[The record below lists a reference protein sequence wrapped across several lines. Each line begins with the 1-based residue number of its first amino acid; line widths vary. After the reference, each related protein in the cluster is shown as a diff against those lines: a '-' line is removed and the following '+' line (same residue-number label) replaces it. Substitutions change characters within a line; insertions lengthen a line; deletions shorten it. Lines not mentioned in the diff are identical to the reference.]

1 MNKAKKFI
9 LFTTISFAIIFF
21 IIYKLLGTVDDGK
34 PKAIEYPQSNLSD
47 DVFVSQNTEY
57 VTNSTFP
64 VSYSMPDIPF
74 MVDLVDG
81 KTADI
86 GTGHLVYGSDAVTL
100 YVSQFP
106 KDENAHEVVLK
117 QYSSAVHL
125 NFDMNAS
132 YVQTA
137 TSDIGYVNGYYATY
151 FIDHLL
157 ISTGRSVTTQSAYVI
172 GYVIDPGEEYDYNMI
187 LSLATTDETS
197 ESLKLCKEYLDAITL
212 TLRYDEQLDK
222 EQTRAREN
230 ALEEEMRRLKK
241 LEQEAEREKEKESQ
255 TGAVSSTASAED
267 VPILVTRDYN
277 NMSILV
283 TWTNSCEDVEMTLES
298 GTGNKRIIVAYP
310 ETIGSKQ
317 ALFEVGPCAKGEY
330 YLSCSHTKYCGEMNV
345 KLLEN

>member
-1 MNKAKKFI
+1 MSKAKKLI
-9 LFTTISFAIIFF
+9 LFTTLSFAIIFF
-21 IIYKLLGTVDDGK
+21 FIYKLLGSVDDGK
-34 PKAIEYPQSNLSD
+34 PKAIAYPESDLSD

-57 VTNSTFP
+57 VINSLFP

-74 MVDLVDG
+74 IVDLVEG

-86 GTGHLVYGSDAVTL
+86 GDGHLVYGSDAITL

-106 KDENAHEVVLK
+106 KSENAHEVVLK

-157 ISTGRSVTTQSAYVI
+157 ISTGRSVTTKSAYVI
-172 GYVIDPGEEYDYNMI
+172 GYIIDPGQEYDYNMI
-187 LSLATTDETS
+187 LSLATTDETT
-197 ESLKLCKEYLDAITL
+197 ESLAQCKEYLDAITL
-212 TLRYDEQLDK
+212 TLRYDEDLDEEQISERERLLK
-222 EQTRAREN
+222 EEARLIRE
-230 ALEEEMRRLKK
+230 LEEE
-241 LEQEAEREKEKESQ
+241 EQRANES
-255 TGAVSSTASAED
+255 ASASASTSD
-267 VPILVTRDYN
+267 VPILVTRDYEN
-277 NMSILV
+277 LSILV
-283 TWTNSCEDVEMTLES
+283 TWANSVEDAVITLES
-298 GTGNKRIIVAYP
+298 GTGDKRTVVAYP
-310 ETIGSKQ
+310 DTIGSKQ
-317 ALFEVGPCAKGEY
+317 ALFEVGACSQGEY